1 MTDRT
6 VEVIDLAPS
15 HGWVTTAVVAHV
27 FHVHPRKI
35 QRLTV
40 TGELPFQSIRLGR
53 EYRYPLADLNRYLVE
68 HGGEPL
74 TDADVADIMAADRK
88 AS

>member
-1 MTDRT
+1 MPDNSPS
-6 VEVIDLAPS
+6 EVIDLAPPR
-15 HGWVTTAVVAHV
+15 GYVTTAVLAHV
-27 FHVHPRKI
+27 FNVHPRKI

-40 TGELPFQSIRLGR
+40 NGELPIHAIQLGR
-53 EYRYPLADLNRYLVE
+53 EYRYPLAELNRYLTE

-74 TDADVADIMAADRK
+74 TDADIAAITAK